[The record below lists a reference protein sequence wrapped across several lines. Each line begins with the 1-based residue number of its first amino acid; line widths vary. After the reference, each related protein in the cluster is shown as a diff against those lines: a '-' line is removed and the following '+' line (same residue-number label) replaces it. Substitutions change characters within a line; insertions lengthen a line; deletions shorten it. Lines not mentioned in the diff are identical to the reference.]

1 MCCCTVLP
9 LWEMGILDC
18 KKGLSRESPCCDFF
32 DGSTKSK
39 NLVRGRRILN
49 HRHYILALLMHTEIH
64 VSHFILILPVS
75 ILTNSRTNKARESS
89 TCWPQVQSHS
99 WAFTGDVIGEEELSW
114 GQHQAANCYSV
125 GSVAFGKAERN
136 ITHVIV
142 KNVFLGILFPLW
154 VGWSVFWDNSNSV
167 PREEQKQVRW
177 SCTFHRCYL
186 HCSSMGE
193 KK

>member
-1 MCCCTVLP
+1 M
-9 LWEMGILDC
+9 I
-18 KKGLSRESPCCDFF
+18 S
-32 DGSTKSK
+32 
-39 NLVRGRRILN
+39 
-49 HRHYILALLMHTEIH
+49 A
-64 VSHFILILPVS
+64 
-75 ILTNSRTNKARESS
+75 ILTNSRTHKARESS

-154 VGWSVFWDNSNSV
+154 VGWSVFWDNSTSV
-167 PREEQKQVRW
+167 PHEEQKQVRW

-186 HCSSMGE
+186 YCSSMG
-193 KK
+193 KKKKLWVLACRFHIDRPHLWIWRKIFAKCRWKW